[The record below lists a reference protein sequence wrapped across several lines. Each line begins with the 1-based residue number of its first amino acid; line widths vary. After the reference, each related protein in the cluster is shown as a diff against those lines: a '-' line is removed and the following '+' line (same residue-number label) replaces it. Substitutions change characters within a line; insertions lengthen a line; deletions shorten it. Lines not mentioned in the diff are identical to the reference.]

1 MSTDLYLNL
10 YVYTYISL
18 SFRLVANTGDIA
30 TTEHHQYTNDS
41 DSDVKSI
48 TIVQPKHINENF
60 GWGFTV
66 SWMECWMDGWMD
78 KWELTDEQMKRQIDI
93 LR

>member
-1 MSTDLYLNL
+1 M
-10 YVYTYISL
+10 YICIHLSL
-18 SFRLVANTGDIA
+18 RLVANTGDIA

-48 TIVQPKHINENF
+48 TIVQPKYINGNF

-66 SWMECWMDGWMD
+66 S
-78 KWELTDEQMKRQIDI
+78 
-93 LR
+93 